1 MEKSYWENRYAKQ
14 ETGWDMGSISP
25 PLQHYFETLTNRSLN
40 ILIPG
45 CGNAWEAA
53 WLHEHQFSQITI
65 IDFAEAP
72 LLRFRENNPSFP
84 KHHVIQGDFFDLQG
98 QFDLIVEQTFFCAI
112 QPSIRLRYVQKMN
125 ALLKPG
131 GHLAG
136 LFFNDPSLSTENPPF
151 RCLEEEYKSLFS
163 EYFCIKKWEM
173 ATDSIAPRAGREL
186 FLILE
191 KS

>member
-25 PLQHYFETLTNRSLN
+25 PLMHYFQTLTDRSQK

-53 WLHEHQFSQITI
+53 WLHEHHFSAVTI
-65 IDFAEAP
+65 IDIAKAP
-72 LLRFRENNPSFP
+72 LLHFTEKNPTFP
-84 KHHVIQGDFFDLQG
+84 KDHIINGDFFNLSG
-98 QFDLIVEQTFFCAI
+98 SFNLIIEQTFFCAI
-112 QPSIRLRYVQKMN
+112 HPSMRMRYAQKMA

-131 GHLAG
+131 GLLAV
-136 LFFNDPSLSTENPPF
+136 LFFNDSSLSNESPPF
-151 RCLEEEYKSLFS
+151 RCLEDEYKSLFS
-163 EYFCIKKWEM
+163 EYFTFKKWEL
-173 ATDSIAPRAGREL
+173 ATDSISPRAGREL

-191 KS
+191 KK